1 MKIWRL
7 KAPGGSSAA
16 RWMQWRT
23 NTSGLRM
30 PRFAVSSGVTAAF
43 AVTLILLLGV
53 AAAYAQLPEPK
64 AHTFPLGG
72 NRAAVWVVAQLHIL
86 FAAFILG
93 APIFIVVSEILGWL
107 SGENYAARYRY
118 ERQAKEVTKVTVILY
133 SMTAL
138 TGGLFIFVLLATY
151 PQSTAWLINHF
162 FAVFAIIY
170 PLLFI
175 AETII
180 LYLYWYTW
188 DALQGPKKGR
198 HIALGALLNIVGLVT
213 LFVIDGPTS
222 FMNTP
227 VKSAE
232 GLDLKTFIE
241 TTATLW
247 DKFDNDTWWPLNIHR
262 TVGNVLFGRFIAVLI
277 AAYMYLA
284 SKTDEDRAFYDWF
297 GFVGNM
303 IGVGALLVLPFA
315 GYLLAYELC
324 DYDASICPYMMAD
337 QLSMFFEMQGAMVGL
352 IFLASNYYIWL
363 SMKRIEGI
371 ERIRMSLATLLLMV
385 SVPVV
390 FMMVWTKF
398 PIPDKMAFIIPAVYV
413 GAWLLIG
420 KIILWTVSSQTMVK
434 VAFLMVIIGN
444 AIWMTP
450 HAFVATQALAPDDGS
465 LSLPHGEVSLGFIT
479 ISWDMLA
486 LMPAKNAAAFT
497 LVFVTIIN
505 YIMYNRALRNGRII
519 WGKIDF
525 VSQFVLVFLAFSA
538 IWTMGLMGVVRELTR
553 KYFHVFNLQYDF
565 TPESFTPTLAY
576 SSWLITGIT
585 VTFYIIVSFAIVLT
599 LRTGKDK
606 AVAEVPKWVPVPAG
620 AK

>member
-1 MKIWRL
+1 M
-7 KAPGGSSAA
+7 
-16 RWMQWRT
+16 RT
-23 NTSGLRM
+23 WQRS
-30 PRFAVSSGVTAAF
+30 
-43 AVTLILLLGV
+43 LLLVLGLLLV
-53 AAAYAQLPEPK
+53 GTAAYAQLPDPK
-64 AHTFPLGG
+64 PHEFPIGG

-93 APIFIVVSEILGWL
+93 APIFVVVSEIIGWKNRD
-107 SGENYAARYRY
+107 GRY
-118 ERQAKEVTKVTVILY
+118 ERLAKEVIKVTVILY

-151 PQSTAWLINHF
+151 PQLTGWLITHF
-162 FAVFAIIY
+162 FDVFAIWY

-175 AETII
+175 AETIV

-188 DALQGPKKGR
+188 DALQGPLKLR
-198 HIALGALLNIVGLVT
+198 HIALGVLLNVIGLAT
-213 LFVIDGPTS
+213 LIVIDGPTA

-232 GLDLKTFIE
+232 GLDLRTFIE

-247 DKFDNDTWWPLNIHR
+247 DKMNNFSWWPLNIHR
-262 TVGNVLFGRFIAVLI
+262 TVGNVVFGGFITGLI
-277 AAYMYLA
+277 AAYMYMA
-284 SKTDEDRAFYDWF
+284 AKTEEERAFYDWF
-297 GFVGNM
+297 GFVGNL
-303 IGVGALLVLPFA
+303 IGVGALLLLPFA

-363 SMKRIEGI
+363 SMKRIEGL
-371 ERIRMSLATLLLMV
+371 EQIRMRTTTLVLMA
-385 SVPVV
+385 SIPVV
-390 FMMVWTKF
+390 FMLIWTKW
-398 PIPDKMAFIIPAVYV
+398 PIPDIMALIVPACWV
-413 GAWLLIG
+413 AAFLIAG
-420 KIILWTVSSQTMVK
+420 KFLMWTVPAQTLVR
-434 VAFLMVIIGN
+434 VAFLMVIVGN

-465 LSLPHGEVSLGFIT
+465 LSLPHGELSLGFVT
-479 ISWDMLA
+479 VDWGMLA

-497 LVFVTIIN
+497 LVFVTICN
-505 YIMYNRALRNGRII
+505 YILYNRALSRGRIV

-538 IWTMGLMGVVRELTR
+538 IWTMGLMGAVRELTR

-576 SSWLITGIT
+576 SSWVITGVT
-585 VTFYIIVSFAIVLT
+585 LTFYIVVSFAIVLT

-606 AVAEVPKWVPVPAG
+606 AHAEASKAVPAAVG

>member
-1 MKIWRL
+1 MKIWQRRL
-7 KAPGGSSAA
+7 LRNLLIVA
-16 RWMQWRT
+16 
-23 NTSGLRM
+23 GLVLVGT
-30 PRFAVSSGVTAAF
+30 AV
-43 AVTLILLLGV
+43 
-53 AAAYAQLPEPK
+53 AYAQLPEPK
-64 AHTFPLGG
+64 TNHFPYGG
-72 NRAAVWVVAQLHIL
+72 NRVAVWIVAQMHIL

-93 APIFIVVSEILGWL
+93 APIFVVVSEILGWKNQD
-107 SGENYAARYRY
+107 GRY
-118 ERQAKEVTKVTVILY
+118 ERLAKEVTKVTVILY

-151 PQSTAWLINHF
+151 PQLTGWLINHF
-162 FAVFAIIY
+162 FAVFAVFY
-170 PLLFI
+170 PVLFI
-175 AETII
+175 AETIV

-188 DALQGPKKGR
+188 DALQGSKKLR
-198 HIALGALLNIVGLVT
+198 HIAIGVLLNVIGLAT
-213 LFVIDGPTS
+213 LIVIDGPTA

-232 GLDLKTFIE
+232 GVDLKTFIE

-247 DKFDNDTWWPLNIHR
+247 DKMNNFSWWPLNIHR
-262 TVGNVLFGRFIAVLI
+262 TVGNVVFGGFITGLI
-277 AAYMYLA
+277 AAYMYMA
-284 SKTDEDRAFYDWF
+284 AKSEEERAFYDWF
-297 GFVGNM
+297 GFIGNL

-324 DYDASICPYMMAD
+324 DYDASICPYMMSD

-363 SMKRIEGI
+363 SMKRIEGLDQ
-371 ERIRMSLATLLLMV
+371 IRMRTTTLVLMA
-385 SVPVV
+385 SIPVV
-390 FMMVWTKF
+390 FMFIWTKF
-398 PIPDKMAFIIPAVYV
+398 PIPDKFAFILPACWV
-413 GAWLLIG
+413 ALFLAAG
-420 KIILWTVSSQTMVK
+420 KFLKWTVPAQTLVK
-434 VAFLMVIIGN
+434 VAFLMVIVGN

-465 LSLPHGEVSLGFIT
+465 LSLPHGELNLGFIT
-479 ISWDMLA
+479 IDWGMLA

-497 LVFVTIIN
+497 LVFVTICN
-505 YIMYNRALRNGRII
+505 YILYNRALSRGRIV

-538 IWTMGLMGVVRELTR
+538 IWTMGLMGAVRELTR

-576 SSWLITGIT
+576 SSWVITGVT
-585 VTFYIIVSFAIVLT
+585 LTFYIVVSFAIVLT

-606 AVAEVPKWVPVPAG
+606 AHAEAPKGVPVTAG